1 MNALYNTARERMVKG
16 IFDWAHLD
24 VVLTAWSG
32 PYHYDETNRY
42 SGDIVT
48 RGGISRAIAL
58 KNPTYGVTQ
67 EGIVQTA
74 PYVFTTI
81 SIGEPVIFFTMS
93 LRSSQ
98 AGLDELVCYLDEGF
112 NLPYEPNG
120 LEVVVQPDWLHKR
133 GWFRA

>member
-16 IFDWAHLD
+16 MFDWQALD

-32 PYHYDETNRY
+32 PYQYDETNRY
-42 SGDIVT
+42 SGDIVS
-48 RGGISRAIAL
+48 RKGIKRATAL
-58 KNPTYGVTQ
+58 KNVASSATV

-98 AGLDELVCYLDEGF
+98 VGLDELVCYLDEGF

-120 LEVVVQPDWLHKR
+120 LEVVVQPDWLHQR